1 MGERDEGTVERVP
14 EREGVGRAAVLDGTR
29 TIDDLCERQ
38 GCRTDFR
45 FVSPTKTTQLSSSRT
60 EEMEMATWSDD

>member
-1 MGERDEGTVERVP
+1 MGAHGEETVECVESEKESEKR
-14 EREGVGRAAVLDGTR
+14 RLDGTR